1 MALAEAGSGGAEP
14 DSRGRFVAP
23 WRLTPVLPSPDRA
36 ARVISRNIRVYRRG
50 WVYLISGFVEPFLY
64 LLSMGV
70 GLSHLVGGL
79 SVGNKA
85 VTYAQFVAPG
95 LLAAQAMNG
104 AIFDSTYN
112 LYYKLKYAHT
122 YEAVLATP
130 ISTSDL
136 ALGELGWAVLRGTI
150 YGAAFLAVM
159 AGLGMVDS
167 YWAIAC
173 LPVATLVSFCFAG
186 LGMAVTSYM
195 RSWQDLDTAALAL
208 LPLFLFSG
216 TFYPLS
222 VYPGALA
229 WLVRVSP
236 LYQGVDVI
244 RSLDVGAASV
254 GLIWHVAELA
264 ALGALGL
271 VLTGRRL
278 QALLAP

>member
-1 MALAEAGSGGAEP
+1 MSLSGVAAKGTGP
-14 DSRGRFVAP
+14 DPRRRFVGP
-23 WRLTPVLPSPDRA
+23 WRLTPVLASPERA
-36 ARVISRNIRVYRRG
+36 ARVISRNLRVYRRG
-50 WVYLISGFVEPFLY
+50 WVYLFSGFVEPFLY

-79 SVGNKA
+79 SVDGKA

-150 YGAAFLAVM
+150 YGAAFLGVM
-159 AGLGMVDS
+159 AGLGMVGS
-167 YWAIAC
+167 YWAVAC

-186 LGMAVTSYM
+186 LGMAITSYM

-222 VYPGALA
+222 VYPSALA
-229 WLVRVSP
+229 WVVRVSP

-244 RSLDVGAASV
+244 RSLDVGAVSP
-254 GLIWHVAELA
+254 GLIFHIAELA
-264 ALGALGL
+264 VLGALGL
-271 VLTGRRL
+271 LLTNRRL
-278 QALLAP
+278 QRLLAP